1 MRSLLQAALALLV
14 ALPARAQSARQ
25 TAVLAGGCFWGVEY
39 LFEHVNGVI
48 DVKSGYSD
56 HAESVHI
63 TFDPAV
69 VSYETLLR
77 VFFSVAHDPTQLN
90 RQGPDT
96 GMQYRSA
103 VFYADDEQQ
112 RVARAYIERLREST
126 ELSRPIVT
134 EVTPLERFYEAERYH
149 QDYVA
154 HHPHQ
159 PYVVFH
165 DLPKVGHLRARFPG
179 LYRERTT
186 GPVGR

>member
-1 MRSLLQAALALLV
+1 MGSLLRATLALLV
-14 ALPARAQSARQ
+14 ALPAGAQSARQ

-39 LFEHVNGVI
+39 LFEHVKGVV
-48 DVKSGYSD
+48 DVKSGYSG

-69 VSYETLLR
+69 VSFVTLLE
-77 VFFSVAHDPTQLN
+77 VFFAVAHDPTQLN
-90 RQGPDT
+90 RQGPDI
-96 GMQYRSA
+96 GSQYRSA
-103 VFYADDEQQ
+103 IFYADDEQQ
-112 RVARAYIERLREST
+112 RVARAYIERLRESN

-134 EVTPLERFYEAERYH
+134 EVTPLEAFYQAEDYH
-149 QDYVA
+149 QDYVV

-159 PYVVFH
+159 PYVVFQ

-186 GPVGR
+186 RP